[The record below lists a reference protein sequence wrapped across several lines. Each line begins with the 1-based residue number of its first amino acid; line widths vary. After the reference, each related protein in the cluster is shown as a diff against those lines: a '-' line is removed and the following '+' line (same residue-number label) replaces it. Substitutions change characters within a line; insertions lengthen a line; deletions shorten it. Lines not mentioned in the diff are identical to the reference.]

1 MNNLKLAV
9 IGCGV
14 HSTANIISTLHYL
27 KQPIAAV
34 CANHL
39 DHAEAAAKQYGIA
52 HAYDNYFKMLDTEK
66 PDAVFIITDRNSQ
79 ATITKDCL
87 KAGCHVFV
95 EKPLGMN
102 EAEAKDVSD
111 LAKAVKKHVMV
122 GFMKRFS
129 PAYCK
134 LKEIMENH
142 EEFGDV
148 LSFMG
153 MFAITSGRP
162 GWDDDVYIKQGGIH
176 YVDLLRFLFGELVDI
191 HGYTNSV
198 DVEVDQIFTMRFDSG
213 VIGSMFFGGIP
224 SWKRHWEEICVS
236 GRSGFAKVNNM
247 MNVTYHYDKPVT
259 TKGSRWKTMDE
270 LDTVIT
276 PVCTSSSG
284 GWRDL
289 FLNGYVGEIE
299 HFLDCVANDKT
310 PICSAEDNIRTMA
323 LCDSIVSCLKGK
335 GN

>member
-1 MNNLKLAV
+1 MDKLKLAV

-14 HSTANIISTLHYL
+14 HSKANIISTLHYL
-27 KQPIAAV
+27 KQPIVAV
-34 CANHL
+34 CANHIE
-39 DHAEAAAKQYGIA
+39 HAADCASQFGIPK
-52 HAYDNYFKMLDTEK
+52 AYDSYLEMLEVEK

-102 EAEAKDVSD
+102 AEEAESVAD
-111 LAKAVKKHVMV
+111 LARKLNKKVMV
-122 GFMKRFS
+122 GFMKRFAPS
-129 PAYCK
+129 YCK
-134 LKEIMENH
+134 MKEIMENR
-142 EEFGDV
+142 ECFGDV

-162 GWDDDVYIKQGGIH
+162 GWDDNVYIKQGGIH
-176 YVDLLRFLFGELVDI
+176 YVDLLRFLFGELIDI
-191 HGYTNSV
+191 HGFTNSI
-198 DVEVDQIFTMRFDSG
+198 DVEVDEVFTMRFDSG

-224 SWKRHWEEICVS
+224 AWKRHWEELCVS
-236 GRSGFAKVNNM
+236 GRSGFVKVNNM
-247 MNVTYHYDKPVT
+247 MNISYHFDQPVV

-270 LDTVIT
+270 MDTVIT

-299 HFLDCVANDKT
+299 HFIDCVINDKV
-310 PICSAEDNIRTMA
+310 PICDAADNVKTMA
-323 LCDSIVSCLKGK
+323 FCDSIVSCLKPK
-335 GN
+335 MD